1 MHNPDLDEPVS
12 VALLYQTSQLEG
24 HLKDALN
31 ELGAA
36 VVYEA
41 LTAEMDRDALE
52 GSGAHVVI
60 VNLDPDIESHLDE
73 VYDLLDDER
82 YNVVFNDA
90 QVSSSLSGWEQ
101 ARWSRHLAA
110 KIMGRPEVADPPRP
124 AGVEAPPSPAQK
136 IARGIP
142 DVPVSPPPSN
152 TFATD
157 AQSVAMFPPGGDL
170 SSALGDLLET

>member
-1 MHNPDLDEPVS
+1 MHNHDLAEEPVS

-90 QVSSSLSGWEQ
+90 QVSSALSGWEQ

-110 KIMGRPEVADPPRP
+110 KIMGRPEVADPP
-124 AGVEAPPSPAQK
+124 
-136 IARGIP
+136 
-142 DVPVSPPPSN
+142 
-152 TFATD
+152 
-157 AQSVAMFPPGGDL
+157 
-170 SSALGDLLET
+170 

>member
-1 MHNPDLDEPVS
+1 MPNLAATEDPVS

-24 HLKDALN
+24 HLKDALK

-41 LTAEMDRDALE
+41 LTADMDRDALE

-60 VNLDPDIESHLDE
+60 VNLDPEIESHLDE
-73 VYDLLDDER
+73 VYDLLDDAR

-90 QVSSSLSGWEQ
+90 QVSVALSGWDQ

-110 KIMGRPEVADPPRP
+110 KIMGRPEVSDPPRP
-124 AGVEAPPSPAQK
+124 KGSQAPPSPAQK
-136 IARGIP
+136 TARAIP
-142 DVPVSPPPSN
+142 DAVRSAVSVDYVPDTAIAALYP
-152 TFATD
+152 AD
-157 AQSVAMFPPGGDL
+157 GD
-170 SSALGDLLET
+170 

>member
-1 MHNPDLDEPVS
+1 MHNHDLDEEPVS

-82 YNVVFNDA
+82 Y
-90 QVSSSLSGWEQ
+90 
-101 ARWSRHLAA
+101 
-110 KIMGRPEVADPPRP
+110 
-124 AGVEAPPSPAQK
+124 
-136 IARGIP
+136 
-142 DVPVSPPPSN
+142 
-152 TFATD
+152 
-157 AQSVAMFPPGGDL
+157 
-170 SSALGDLLET
+170 